1 MLISGIRFL
10 AFSESDLEEHFNAVI
25 RCLPRPKKIAAV
37 SLIRTYRPEVRN
49 YEIAIQVNNLR
60 NNYWN
65 WKLINNSYVIFIY
78 NMIFCAKF
86 GWKIDMRAGFEP
98 LYSGWRETKWASLPR
113 LLIWNLLKFVESQLR
128 PTSLPDSIIAL
139 DFLGQ
144 KIVPG
149 KMIDLVESDQITPSL
164 TIIRNTLLCA
174 FCW

>member
-1 MLISGIRFL
+1 M
-10 AFSESDLEEHFNAVI
+10 

-37 SLIRTYRPEVRN
+37 GLIRTYRPEVRN
-49 YEIAIQVNNLR
+49 YEIALKANNLGT
-60 NNYWN
+60 NYWN
-65 WKLINNSYVIFIY
+65 IKSISNNYFIIKN
-78 NMIFCAKF
+78 NMIFCAKL
-86 GWKIDMRAGFEP
+86 GWKIHKRAGFEP
-98 LYSGWRETKWASLPR
+98 LHSGWRETKLASLPR
-113 LLIWNLLKFVESQLR
+113 FKIWNLLKFVESQLR